1 MHTAPRG
8 AHDRPATHGAE
19 RPVTVARADSAAGEV
34 ALRLRGDVVELIVGG
49 VFVMDTVDVSTE
61 VELAAVSL
69 EPHPRPAQVLV
80 GGLGLGFTAA
90 AVLADRRVE
99 RVLVAEVAA
108 PLLGWAR
115 EGLLPAAGLDDP
127 RLEMRVADVVTV
139 LRESPGEW
147 DVVLLDVDNGP
158 DFLVRAENA
167 QLYAGA
173 GLRSAVAALR
183 PGGSLA
189 IWSSH
194 RAPHL
199 TAALSALGGG
209 SVREVVRAVRRD
221 GRVFE
226 YAIYLLT
233 LDGGDETDLS
243 APHTG
248 E

>member
-1 MHTAPRG
+1 MRTSDP
-8 AHDRPATHGAE
+8 E
-19 RPVTVARADSAAGEV
+19 RLAG
-34 ALRLRGDVVELIVGG
+34 ALRIADV
-49 VFVMDTVDVSTE
+49 TST
-61 VELAAVSL
+61 
-69 EPHPRPAQVLV
+69 
-80 GGLGLGFTAA
+80 
-90 AVLADRRVE
+90 
-99 RVLVAEVAA
+99 VAEVAA
-108 PLLGWAR
+108 PLLDWAR
-115 EGLLPAAGLDDP
+115 EGLLPAAGDDP